1 MLIFGYYFWFKEGEE
16 PMKISDLCEEK
27 NLEEPSTE
35 EVVLQDLQRASEKV
49 CVVILILILILRFF
63 LIFDQSC
70 NIFYKIFDYS

>member
-49 CVVILILILILRFF
+49 CVVILILILRFF
-63 LIFDQSC
+63 SDI
-70 NIFYKIFDYS
+70 

>member
-1 MLIFGYYFWFKEGEE
+1 
-16 PMKISDLCEEK
+16 MKISDLCEEK

-49 CVVILILILILRFF
+49 TVVILILPGLRFF

-70 NIFYKIFDYS
+70 NIFYKIFNYS

>member
-16 PMKISDLCEEK
+16 PMKIPDLCEEK

-49 CVVILILILILRFF
+49 CVVILILILRFF
-63 LIFDQSC
+63 SDI
-70 NIFYKIFDYS
+70 